1 MNVLIFNSVSENIKR
16 VINKKCGLNLS
27 QTRLLL
33 FFDHHKN
40 ETLTMGELAQAL
52 SISLSTLSRQIKQK
66 RTASLINVERS
77 KKDSSKSLNLN
88 ADGLAKVEELKKVL
102 TQIENQIF
110 STWSEEKIKDFD
122 SNLQIIVNNLVT
134 DEA

>member
-1 MNVLIFNSVSENIKR
+1 MNVLIFNNVRENIKR

-33 FFDHHKN
+33 FFDRHKN

-66 RTASLINVERS
+66 KTAALITVERS

-88 ADGLAKVEELKKVL
+88 NDGLAKAQELKKVL
-102 TQIENQIF
+102 KQIEEQIF
-110 STWSEEKIKDFD
+110 STWSDEDIQDFD
-122 SNLQIIVNNLVT
+122 NKLQVIVNNLSAEEV
-134 DEA
+134 

>member
-33 FFDHHKN
+33 FFDHHQN

-66 RTASLINVERS
+66 KTASIIKVERS
-77 KKDSSKSLNLN
+77 KKDSSKYLNLN
-88 ADGLAKVEELKKVL
+88 NEGLAKAQELKKVL
-102 TQIENQIF
+102 SQIEAQIF
-110 STWSEEKIKDFD
+110 SSWSEEKIQDFD
-122 SNLQIIVNNLVT
+122 SKLQIIVNNLVT
-134 DEA
+134 DKV

>member
-33 FFDHHKN
+33 FFDHHQN

-66 RTASLINVERS
+66 KTASLIKVERS

-88 ADGLAKVEELKKVL
+88 NEGLAKAQLKKVL
-102 TQIENQIF
+102 SQIEAQIF
-110 STWSEEKIKDFD
+110 SSWSEEKIQDFD
-122 SNLQIIVNNLVT
+122 SKLQIIVNNLVT
-134 DEA
+134 DEV

>member
-1 MNVLIFNSVSENIKR
+1 MNVLVFNSVSENIKR

-33 FFDHHKN
+33 FFDHHQN
-40 ETLTMGELAQAL
+40 ETLTMGELAQEL

-66 RTASLINVERS
+66 KTASLIKVERS

-88 ADGLAKVEELKKVL
+88 AEGLAKAEELKDVL
-102 TQIENQIF
+102 DQIETQLF
-110 STWSEEKIKDFD
+110 STWSEEKVQDFN
-122 SNLQIIVNNLVT
+122 SKLQIIVNNLAT